1 MKDQEVTSVMS
12 LTKNN
17 KSEQEKFYKSVK
29 TFNSNIWLK
38 RHKLTTKLGEIKILY
53 FYHSRIMTL
62 HYPNTS
68 SKVSYIWNIQFKALT
83 SKVLLMV
90 H

>member
-29 TFNSNIWLK
+29 TFNSNI
-38 RHKLTTKLGEIKILY
+38 
-53 FYHSRIMTL
+53 
-62 HYPNTS
+62 
-68 SKVSYIWNIQFKALT
+68 
-83 SKVLLMV
+83 
-90 H
+90 